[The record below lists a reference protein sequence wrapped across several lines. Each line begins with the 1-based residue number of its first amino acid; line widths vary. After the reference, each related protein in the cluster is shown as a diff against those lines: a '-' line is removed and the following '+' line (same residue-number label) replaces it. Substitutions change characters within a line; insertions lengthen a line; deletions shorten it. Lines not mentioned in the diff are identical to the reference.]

1 MTVATRAGLY
11 VALMLVFGM
20 PLFRAR
26 LEAVDD
32 RLDGRFR
39 ALVAIAIVMGLL
51 LSVLAFLA
59 MVAAMTGSTSLVV
72 DAPVVRTL
80 LAQMAVGRAAI
91 AREVALALA
100 LVAVLVL
107 RRWAWPIATLGA
119 FALATLAW
127 SGHGVMDDGWRGAI
141 HLPADIAHLLAAGAW
156 IGALVSLLLLA
167 IRASGKPTTEARLL
181 GDASVAF
188 ASTGTLIVG
197 TIVVTGIV
205 NYVFIAGPTVQDVVR
220 STWGLVLIAKLG
232 VFTLMLML
240 AAANRYRL
248 APRLA
253 ASRDGE
259 TTLAAVAHLR
269 RSLWLEMGLGL
280 TALLLVGWLGTLAP
294 DA

>member
-1 MTVATRAGLY
+1 MTVTTRAGLY

-26 LEAVDD
+26 LATVDE

-59 MVAAMTGSTSLVV
+59 MVATMTGSTSLVV

-91 AREVALALA
+91 AREAALALA

-107 RRWAWPIATLGA
+107 RRWAWPIAMLGA

-167 IRASGKPTTEARLL
+167 IRASGKPTSEARLL

-188 ASTGTLIVG
+188 ASTGTLIVS
-197 TIVVTGIV
+197 TIIVTGIV

-232 VFTLMLML
+232 VFALMFML

-253 ASRDGE
+253 ASRDAAN
-259 TTLAAVAHLR
+259 TLAAVAHLR